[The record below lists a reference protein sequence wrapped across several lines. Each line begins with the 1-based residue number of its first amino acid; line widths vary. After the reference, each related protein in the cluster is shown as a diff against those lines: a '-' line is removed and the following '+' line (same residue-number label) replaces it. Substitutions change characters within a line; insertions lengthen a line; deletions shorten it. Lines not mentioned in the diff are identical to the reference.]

1 MGIHHVSGARGA
13 AVTLETSIMQNIRL
27 QLGGRP
33 DVRLYRNNVG
43 ACTDKTGRLV
53 TFGLCP
59 GSSDLIGWRSV
70 TVTPQ
75 MVGKR
80 VAVFLSIEVKA
91 PGAYTHPKRLA
102 SQLAFLDAVKRAGGL
117 AGMVTSPEQALGAL
131 RAL

>member
-1 MGIHHVSGARGA
+1 MS
-13 AVTLETSIMQNIRL
+13 LETPIVQEIRL

-70 TVTPQ
+70 TVTPS
-75 MVGKR
+75 MVGR
-80 VAVFLSIEVKA
+80 PLAVFLAIEVKA

-102 SQLAFLDAVKRAGGL
+102 SQHAFLNAVKRAGGL